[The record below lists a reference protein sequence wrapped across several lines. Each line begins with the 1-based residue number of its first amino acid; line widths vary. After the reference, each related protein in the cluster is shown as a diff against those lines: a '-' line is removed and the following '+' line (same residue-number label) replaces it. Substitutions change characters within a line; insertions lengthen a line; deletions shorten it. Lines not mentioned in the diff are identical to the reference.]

1 MLNREAAKYGLHFPV
16 KEIQF
21 GKSVTIL
28 DLTAYLD
35 SENAIQYKGY
45 TKPTDA
51 KRYLNTKSFH
61 PSSVFKSIP
70 YSQMIR
76 TMENNSKEDTKT
88 VQITELIKHFEN
100 SGYNKQLLQQL
111 KEKATEKRV
120 LPTKLRN
127 DLDKFQNEKNTVV
140 ESQIKNMNLAIGSLS
155 FKLAAVCER
164 LNKLDQKLDYSQRR

>member
-1 MLNREAAKYGLHFPV
+1 MCHIKTFSSKIGIPTGGSLSRQIADIFLHWVLFVKANPNIPSIEAIRFFKRFIDDCIGVWRGSRRSFDNFVKMLNREAAKYGLHFPV

-35 SENAIQYKGY
+35 SENTIQYKGY

-88 VQITELIKHFEN
+88 VQI
-100 SGYNKQLLQQL
+100 
-111 KEKATEKRV
+111 
-120 LPTKLRN
+120 
-127 DLDKFQNEKNTVV
+127 
-140 ESQIKNMNLAIGSLS
+140 
-155 FKLAAVCER
+155 
-164 LNKLDQKLDYSQRR
+164 